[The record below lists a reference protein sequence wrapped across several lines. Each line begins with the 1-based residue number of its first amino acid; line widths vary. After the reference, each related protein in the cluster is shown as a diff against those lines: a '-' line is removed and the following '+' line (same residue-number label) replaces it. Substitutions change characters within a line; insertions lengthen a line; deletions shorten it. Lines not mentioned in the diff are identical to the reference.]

1 MTAHAHSKFR
11 LILAIVSFVVAT
23 VGISVPGATLA
34 SAAQPTDSQVGI
46 AVTSATPIVTKKSG
60 YKVSFTLT
68 NSSPSTLNAGTV
80 SVSTSSR
87 SFSSSKSLQD
97 WADGTMSAP
106 TPLVLGTKD
115 VPKLAKG
122 KSATIT
128 VDADSD
134 QLASIR
140 SWGAKPVSI
149 AYNATSSTTGASV
162 RAHLSTYLTRSH
174 DGLSEAKTPA
184 ITIAT
189 ALPLSSPKRSTA
201 KNALKELISNPAAS
215 TDVASA
221 NTAAAKELTQESEL
235 AANHSSLNV
244 VADPGSIAF
253 AAQLPNSRLAG
264 IMQPYAFDITARS
277 EFSKATWEKTGI
289 ADTTW
294 NAGTAHSVASSE
306 LANAQS
312 TTSTLKTANAPA
324 IAWEGSYSWNT
335 KSLEL
340 AKEQGYSTVVAES
353 AESPAGSNV
362 ISGRQTVSTK
372 AGDVTVLVAEKTL
385 STLAQG
391 NPTSTTASAESS
403 AAGRL
408 ARFTAQTALF
418 QMQRPYVERTL
429 LVSLGNDVNVTEA
442 DNLLSMLES
451 ADWVSQGTLKKLIA
465 DAHST
470 TGSSTST
477 KKDMTAD
484 VPAAQAGFTLTTTK
498 PSKSETEAAT
508 STISRLASTSTTI
521 NRLQNQV
528 LKKSVVEKDDTSK
541 ENDDPQAL
549 SRQNAK
555 KNDADKVTAL
565 QWLEKLRTVHENLG
579 LMAFGSTQQVRTSML
594 AADESLSTELLN
606 SVSVIPP
613 SKINI
618 FSETAQT
625 PTTVKNALPF
635 PISIRLQAQT
645 DSNAIT
651 ITKEKNVEVPA
662 GSEAQATFEIR
673 VVGTGSAI
681 ATFTPIDRGGLAFGT
696 SPSTAIYSQLTIN
709 DMSGNVLIILA
720 LLLGA
725 AGIYRQATRRKDP
738 DQ

>member
-1 MTAHAHSKFR
+1 
-11 LILAIVSFVVAT
+11 VAT
-23 VGISVPGATLA
+23 VGTAGISAPGTTASVTPA
-34 SAAQPTDSQVGI
+34 SAAESTESQIGI

-80 SVSTSSR
+80 SVNTSSR

-115 VPKLAKG
+115 VPELAKG
-122 KSATIT
+122 KSTTIT

-149 AYNATSSTTGASV
+149 AYNATSSTTGAPV

-174 DGLSEAKTPA
+174 DGLSETKTPA

-189 ALPLSSPKRSTA
+189 ALPLSSPERSTA

-221 NTAAAKELTQESEL
+221 NTTAAKELTQESEL

-244 VADPGSIAF
+244 VADPGNIAF
-253 AAQLPNSRLAG
+253 AAGLPQARLAG

-277 EFSKATWEKTGI
+277 EFSKATWGKTGI

-294 NAGTAHSVASSE
+294 NAGTAHSMAGNDS
-306 LANAQS
+306 
-312 TTSTLKTANAPA
+312 TSTLKTANAPA

-372 AGDVTVLVAEKTL
+372 VGDVTVLVAEKTL

-442 DNLLSMLES
+442 SDLLSMLES

-465 DAHST
+465 DAST
-470 TGSSTST
+470 SNDTSSSTST
-477 KKDMTAD
+477 KKDMTSD

-498 PSKSETEAAT
+498 PSKGETEAAA
-508 STISRLASTSTTI
+508 SAISRLTSTSATI

-549 SRQNAK
+549 SRQNAE

-594 AADESLSTELLN
+594 AADESLSTELLD
-606 SVSVIPP
+606 SVSAIPP